1 MLNSALLN
9 AANYNEDILNI
20 YSKMLP
26 RFVVMSSQKD
36 KIDASIEICA
46 LYDRLDERVAR
57 SLGDKIKSD
66 YPNGLLKYPIKFVL
80 SDYSNVEAC
89 KNAQLAFMLNSDD
102 EHIERALLYLR
113 ENGALAMS
121 YDIGLLE
128 KGADVSLFIGRT
140 VTPYLNMKS
149 ISEKKILL
157 DNLLLRVSK
166 IYVEAKK

>member
-20 YSKMLP
+20 YSKMAP

-36 KIDASIEICA
+36 KMDDVMDICA
-46 LYDRLDERVAR
+46 LYDELDERVAK
-57 SLGDKIKSD
+57 SLRDKIQSA
-66 YPNGLLKYPIKFVL
+66 YPNGLQNHPIKLTL
-80 SDYSNVEAC
+80 SDYSNFESC
-89 KNAQLAFMLNSDD
+89 KNAQLVFMFNADD
-102 EHIERALLYLR
+102 ERVKKAFLFFQNNR
-113 ENGALAMS
+113 VMTMA
-121 YDIGLLE
+121 YDISFLE